1 MWSEAP
7 AEISF
12 TEGSVEASL
21 LNTEESIEDNS
32 AAASANAS
40 FTVESVDAC
49 SSKASAPAI
58 VEAAAETDVTEAV
71 KDIIEEATP
80 AVSTEAGVEA
90 MSTETISRTETGFAF
105 AEAEVL
111 GSGADATEADSQS
124 AQVISFK
131 ITLSEKISTSFV
143 YLTASI
149 PTFNIFFLFHNKQT
163 QIKRIIL

>member
-58 VEAAAETDVTEAV
+58 VEAAAVLAAETDVTEAV

-90 MSTETISRTETGFAF
+90 MSTETISRAETGFAF

-149 PTFNIFFLFHNKQT
+149 PNNI
-163 QIKRIIL
+163 